1 MSINPAVLIY
11 SHSSCED
18 VLLVCL
24 SRIEKYMPWA
34 KYAVCIDNKVW
45 FKDRFPNFKYDNV
58 YEYDNS
64 TPYGTRLMDV
74 LSQMTDT
81 YFILLHESNIFVDY
95 VQKDR
100 FLNVCKEFD
109 KLNGDQLR
117 LFQSGVTSSEKKTET
132 LYSLI
137 DGYFYSVC
145 PTLWKRE
152 SLLKIVTRFKHLSY
166 KEFEMCDE
174 MQHYT
179 QKELN
184 NYILRHQDDYKF
196 PGEAHYYS
204 HVFPFTHVTRKSQW
218 VNNGPEKDKLLEDIL
233 EEFKIDRTIR
243 GMFIH

>member
-1 MSINPAVLIY
+1 MSINPTVLIY

-18 VLLVCL
+18 ILVACL
-24 SRIEKYMPWA
+24 SRMEKYMPWA

-45 FKDRFPNFKYDNV
+45 FKDRFPNFKYDNL

-64 TPYGTRLMDV
+64 TPYATRLMDV

-81 YFILLHESNIFVDY
+81 YIILLHENNIFVDY

-109 KLNGDQLR
+109 NLNGDQLR
-117 LFQSGVTSSEKKTET
+117 LFYAGVTSSERKTDL

-137 DGYFYSVC
+137 NGYFYSTC

-152 SLLKIVTRFKHLSY
+152 SLLTLVKRFKHLPY
-166 KEFEMCDE
+166 KGFELCDE

-196 PGEAHYYS
+196 PGESHYYS
-204 HVFPFTHVTRKSQW
+204 HVFPFTHVTRESKW
-218 VNNGPEKDKLLEDIL
+218 ANNGPEKDKLLEDIL

>member
-1 MSINPAVLIY
+1 
-11 SHSSCED
+11 
-18 VLLVCL
+18 
-24 SRIEKYMPWA
+24 MPWV
-34 KYAVCIDNKVW
+34 KYAVCIDNKTW

-81 YFILLHESNIFVDY
+81 YIILLHENNIFVDY

-100 FLNVCKEFD
+100 FLGVCKDFD
-109 KLNGDQLR
+109 NLNGDQLR
-117 LFQSGVTSSEKKTET
+117 LFVSGVSASEKKTEM

-137 DGYFYSVC
+137 NGYFYSVC

-152 SLLKIVTRFKHLSY
+152 SLLKLVTRFKHLPY
-166 KEFEMCDE
+166 KEFELSNE
-174 MQHYT
+174 MQKYT
-179 QKELN
+179 QIQLN
-184 NYILRHQDDYKF
+184 NYFLKHKDDYIF
-196 PGEAHYYS
+196 PGEAHSYS
-204 HVFPFTHVTRKSQW
+204 HVFPFTHVTRNSQW
-218 VNNGPEKDKLLEDIL
+218 VNNGTVKDKFMEDIF

>member
-1 MSINPAVLIY
+1 MTIKATVLIY

-18 VLLVCL
+18 VILVCL

-81 YFILLHESNIFVDY
+81 YIILLHENNIFVDY
-95 VQKDR
+95 VEKDR

-109 KLNGDQLR
+109 NLNGDQLR
-117 LFQSGVTSSEKKTET
+117 LFVSGVSASEKKTEM

-137 DGYFYSVC
+137 NGYFYSVC

-152 SLLKIVTRFKHLSY
+152 SLLKLVTRFKHLPY
-166 KEFEMCDE
+166 KEFELSNE
-174 MQHYT
+174 MQKYT
-179 QKELN
+179 QIQLN
-184 NYILRHQDDYKF
+184 NYFLKHKDDYIF
-196 PGEAHYYS
+196 PGEAHSYS
-204 HVFPFTHVTRKSQW
+204 HVFPFTHVTRNSQW
-218 VNNGPEKDKLLEDIL
+218 VNNGTVKDKFMEDIF